1 MAKVTGALFSMDA
14 SGAYAGTI
22 VFGKWKGRQYARQ
35 LVIPSNPNSA
45 GQEEVRN
52 RLRVTGALQKW
63 VNATTLK
70 ASGQTLTD
78 KERIVAATPGGFA
91 WNGYLVDQC
100 VGKGGLTYDA
110 ARTAYAALAAGE
122 KTAWNAAAVALS
134 PALAS
139 VYQTQEG
146 GTADTAMTAGE
157 AFFIY
162 RYGLS
167 QMGLYSTPGA
177 TPPTYA

>member
-78 KERIVAATPGGFA
+78 KERIVAATPG
-91 WNGYLVDQC
+91 
-100 VGKGGLTYDA
+100 
-110 ARTAYAALAAGE
+110 AL
-122 KTAWNAAAVALS
+122 
-134 PALAS
+134 P
-139 VYQTQEG
+139 
-146 GTADTAMTAGE
+146 GTAT
-157 AFFIY
+157 
-162 RYGLS
+162 
-167 QMGLYSTPGA
+167 
-177 TPPTYA
+177 